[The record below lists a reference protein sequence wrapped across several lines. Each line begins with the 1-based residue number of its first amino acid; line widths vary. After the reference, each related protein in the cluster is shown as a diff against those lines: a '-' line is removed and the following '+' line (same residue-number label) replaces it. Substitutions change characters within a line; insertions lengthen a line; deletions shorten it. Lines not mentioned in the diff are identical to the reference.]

1 MTRIPNVLAIWFSSY
16 DFIQDRPLKVDCP
29 LSLGRTIKWPSTLS
43 LSTLIMNETYR
54 FWWNLLNCY
63 PENARITISLTLY
76 QTVRHKQVQIK
87 YGFFI
92 HRDNFSF
99 AKRVQWLFIDD
110 LTFEGH
116 FMLTY
121 CNSLK
126 WIEIHWFSD
135 KLNTS
140 YEVNWGQI
148 QNEPFHTTTNTA
160 SNHLTVGV
168 RVLG

>member
-1 MTRIPNVLAIWFSSY
+1 MFYTWVWSILRMFYTW
-16 DFIQDRPLKVDCP
+16 DFMQKETSV
-29 LSLGRTIKWPSTLS
+29 TNKM
-43 LSTLIMNETYR
+43 LILWYPPYMNETYR

-63 PENARITISLTLY
+63 PEKARITISLTLY

-92 HRDNFSF
+92 HPDNFSF
-99 AKRVQWLFIDD
+99 AQRVQWLFIDD

-126 WIEIHWFSD
+126 CIEIIEIHWFSD